1 MGELIRV
8 LVADDQPLMRAGL
21 KAALE
26 ENGFAVCAEAGDA
39 SSAVQPALVKRPQIC
54 LLDIRMPGNGLAASA
69 EISSRLPE
77 SVVVLLAPPKNE
89 TYLFDAISVGAAG
102 YLFRDMNPERLPNVL
117 HGVLRGEA
125 ALPRRLVTNLVL
137 EFRRRERRKQ
147 LLAFR
152 RGDTRLTRREWDVLE
167 LMVQGERTG
176 EIAERLFVSPA
187 TVRSHIRSLLRKL
200 EVKSRASA
208 IDLFKRSSG

>member
-39 SSAVQPALVKRPQIC
+39 SSAVQAALVKRPQIC

-77 SVVVLLAPPKNE
+77 TVVVLLAPPKNE

-102 YLFRDMNPERLPNVL
+102 YLFRDMNPERLPDVL
-117 HGVLRGEA
+117 HVVLRGEA